1 MQKISENISIERKT
15 IKGRVENFAYAF
27 VRYSYTL
34 SWRVLLQSIQHFEI
48 LFRTDDSF
56 YTIIYLYS
64 KIYRN
69 FKIKNLFLLIAVTLR
84 SSMTL

>member
-48 LFRTDDSF
+48 LFRIDSF